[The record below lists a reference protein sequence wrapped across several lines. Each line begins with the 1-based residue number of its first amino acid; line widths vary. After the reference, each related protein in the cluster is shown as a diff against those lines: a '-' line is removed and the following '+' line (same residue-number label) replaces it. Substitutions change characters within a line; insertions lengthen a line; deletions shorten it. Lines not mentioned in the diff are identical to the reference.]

1 MWVCVVVVGY
11 VVAVWLCVCRV
22 AFVACAVATYKYTRI
37 APNTYAGTPVL
48 YPPPPPP
55 PPPAAARTALLALLW
70 GLC

>member
-48 YPPPPPP
+48 YPPPP
-55 PPPAAARTALLALLW
+55 ARRRPHRVTCITLGPVL
-70 GLC
+70 GK